1 LVCRHSGPS
10 FSNPVVSTSCAAS
23 PWANTTS
30 ELTMITAA
38 PIIAAEHRIMS
49 LDESAFLIFSLSL
62 RLA

>member
-1 LVCRHSGPS
+1 
-10 FSNPVVSTSCAAS
+10 VSTSCAAS

-38 PIIAAEHRIMS
+38 PIMAAEHRIMS